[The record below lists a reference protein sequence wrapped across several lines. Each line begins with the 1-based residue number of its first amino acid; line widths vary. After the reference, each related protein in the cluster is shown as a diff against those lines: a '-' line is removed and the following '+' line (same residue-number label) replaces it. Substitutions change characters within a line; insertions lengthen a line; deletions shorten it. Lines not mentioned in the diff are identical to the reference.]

1 MNMFVSVAAAV
12 AGLLFGLDIG
22 VIAGALPF
30 ITDHFVLT
38 SRLQEWVVSSMM
50 LGAAI
55 GALFN
60 GWLSFRTGRKYSL
73 MAGAILFVLGSI
85 GSAFATSVEML
96 IAARVVLGIAVG
108 IASYTAPLYLSE
120 MASENVRGKMISM
133 YQLMV
138 TLGIVLAFY
147 PIQRS
152 VIAVTGA
159 QCWGSALPAV
169 LLIILVV
176 FLPNSPRWLA
186 EKGRHI
192 EAEEVLRM
200 LRDTSEKREK
210 NSTKF
215 VKA

>member
-1 MNMFVSVAAAV
+1 MVSINNDAALAPRPVRDTRRMNMFVSISAAV

-60 GWLSFRTGRKYSL
+60 GWLSFRLGRKYSL
-73 MAGAILFVLGSI
+73 MAGAILFVVGSL
-85 GSAFATSVEML
+85 GSAFASSVEML
-96 IAARVVLGIAVG
+96 IFARVVLGVAVG

-138 TLGIVLAFY
+138 TLGIVLAFC
-147 PIQRS
+147 PIPRS
-152 VIAVTGA
+152 ATAVTGA
-159 QCWGSALPAV
+159 LCWAC
-169 LLIILVV
+169 
-176 FLPNSPRWLA
+176 WLF
-186 EKGRHI
+186 R
-192 EAEEVLRM
+192 LYC
-200 LRDTSEKREK
+200 
-210 NSTKF
+210 
-215 VKA
+215 